1 MGNIKKIIDI
11 IGFIAATL
19 FLLFLYF
26 TTIML
31 PLFFWK
37 IIFNKPLKQIRY
49 VQKETNTEAATTGW

>member
-11 IGFIAATL
+11 IGLITTSL

-31 PLFFWK
+31 PLFF
-37 IIFNKPLKQIRY
+37 
-49 VQKETNTEAATTGW
+49 